1 MKNGDDQ
8 APGAAWNDRQREIAE
23 LKQHVADMTVL
34 AVGMVADGTR
44 ALLNADVELRTSVIS
59 RDAPL
64 DRHDLNIE
72 IETIRLVAVLQPEG
86 PDLRT
91 IESVLKIAN
100 CVDRIGRLGY
110 DLARNMVSAPEPADA
125 EPRALL
131 RRMDERARAMVTQAV
146 DAFLANDAARA
157 KAVFPMDDEVDSL
170 HREVQRK
177 LIELLRLGGP
187 ATDRLA
193 YELLGARHLERVADN
208 ACKIAEKAVYAITG
222 ERRSEYMP
230 RPSQQAAPSQGPV
243 DPPPSRRRLGAR
255 HSARNRLR
263 PVSAC
268 RSTAPAPV
276 V

>member
-1 MKNGDDQ
+1 MTEEADSENPPSWG
-8 APGAAWNDRQREIAE
+8 DRQREIAE

-44 ALLNADVELRTSVIS
+44 ALLNADPELSQSVVS

-64 DRHDLNIE
+64 DRHDLSIE
-72 IETIRLVAVLQPEG
+72 IATIHLVAVWQPEG

-91 IESVLKIAN
+91 VESVLKIAN
-100 CVDRIGRLGY
+100 CVDRVGRLGY
-110 DLARNMVSAPEPADA
+110 DLARNIVPAQGTVDA
-125 EPRALL
+125 EPRELL
-131 RRMDERARAMVTQAV
+131 RRMDERARGMVTEAV

-157 KAVFPMDDEVDSL
+157 KAVFPMDDEVDAL

-177 LIELLRLGGP
+177 LIDLLRRGGP

-230 RPSQQAAPSQGPV
+230 RPLTPRTHSPSPEE
-243 DPPPSRRRLGAR
+243 RL
-255 HSARNRLR
+255 
-263 PVSAC
+263 P
-268 RSTAPAPV
+268 
-276 V
+276 